1 MRAAEHALRFLA
13 QAGVR
18 YIFGIPGGSVSPM
31 YDALNEVP
39 ELQLLMSRHEA
50 AAALTAASYARNSG
64 QLGVVMSVSGPGATN
79 LLSGCASAMRERL
92 PLLALTGQ
100 VRTDH
105 MGLNAAQES
114 SPWTMDMAAG
124 FRPFTKAS
132 IQVPQASE
140 LTRSVRM
147 AMRLALSAPQ
157 GPVHLSL
164 PLDVQR
170 GEVGTPPVP
179 ELGPIPGVGGLGEEQ
194 LALLVDFLSADAGV
208 ILAGSGVRKARA
220 TQAFGALARRLGWP
234 VVTSAAGKGSYP
246 EDDPLGM
253 GVYGQAGTP
262 AARHAVARAERVLVL
277 GSSLGETAT
286 ASWSS
291 ELAVGKRMV
300 HIDLDPAV
308 LGRQYEPHLAFV
320 ADLRE
325 VLRQLLAVLPERP
338 LLLPP
343 EKPTES
349 SSGLI
354 IASHLEALAQGLP
367 QNARL
372 SCDIGEHMMWALHYW
387 RSSEDGFDISINY
400 GGMGS
405 GIANSLGSYL
415 ADQRPTVCL
424 TGDGCFAMHGS
435 EVMTALQY
443 RMPIVFVVLNNSS
456 YGMVRWGHRMLFGR
470 TQEEFDYGT
479 MDIAT
484 MARGMGV
491 RSFRVDTLA
500 DWPAVLR
507 EDLFSGDMPTV
518 IDLRVPNDDPPPM
531 GDRVR
536 TLKGG

>member
-13 QAGVR
+13 HAGVR
-18 YIFGIPGGSVSPM
+18 YIFGIPGGAVSPL

-39 ELQLLMSRHEA
+39 ELKLIMSRHETA
-50 AAALTAASYARNSG
+50 AAHTAASYALHSG
-64 QLGVVMSVSGPGATN
+64 QVGVVLSISGPGATN

-100 VRTDH
+100 VRTEH

-114 SPWTMDMAAG
+114 SPWTMDMVAA

-132 IQVPQASE
+132 IQVTQASE
-140 LTRSVRM
+140 LTRAIRM
-147 AMRLALSAPQ
+147 AMRLALAAPQ

-179 ELGPIPGVGGLGEEQ
+179 ELGSLPGAPALSEEQ
-194 LALLVDFLSADAGV
+194 LARLVDFLSADAGV
-208 ILAGSGVRKARA
+208 ILAGSGVRKARV
-220 TQAFGALARRLGWP
+220 TQAFGALARRIGWP

-253 GVYGQAGTP
+253 GVYGQASTL
-262 AARHAVARAERVLVL
+262 AARHAMARAERVLVL
-277 GSSLGETAT
+277 GSSLGENAT
-286 ASWSS
+286 ASWSP
-291 ELAVGKRMV
+291 ELGAGKRLV
-300 HIDLDPAV
+300 HIDVDPSV
-308 LGRQYEPHLAFV
+308 LGRHYEPHMAFV

-338 LLLPP
+338 LPAV
-343 EKPTES
+343 EKPFEPDP
-349 SSGLI
+349 GFI
-354 IASHLEALAQGLP
+354 IASHLGALAQGLP
-367 QNARL
+367 RDVRL
-372 SCDIGEHMMWALHYW
+372 CCDIGEHMMWALHYW
-387 RSSEDGFDISINY
+387 RSSENGFDLSINY

-405 GIANSLGSYL
+405 GIAGALGAWM
-415 ADQRPTVCL
+415 ADRRPTVCL
-424 TGDGCFAMHGS
+424 TGDGCFAMHGA
-435 EVMTALQY
+435 EVLTALQY

-456 YGMVRWGHRMLFGR
+456 YGMVRWGHQLLFGR
-470 TQEEFDYGT
+470 TLGDFDYAT
-479 MDIAT
+479 IDAAT
-484 MARGMGV
+484 MARAMGV
-491 RSFRVDTLA
+491 RSYRVDTLA
-500 DWPAVLR
+500 DWAAVLR
-507 EDLFSGDMPTV
+507 EDLFSGEMPSV